1 MDGYGNVELLSEC
14 EISIHGSIARRNALI
29 LQTDLA
35 HYFEAASGEI
45 LTQFFESNT
54 LTGRHTILKRC
65 ARDDPC
71 RGGVLPFLYALRI
84 AKGYGRHVETLHLR

>member
-1 MDGYGNVELLSEC
+1 MDSYGNIELLSER
-14 EISIHGSIARRNALI
+14 EISIQEVSLGRNALI

-45 LTQFFESNT
+45 FTQFFEGHT
-54 LTGRHTILKRC
+54 LTRNRPILKGC

-84 AKGYGRHVETLHLR
+84 AKGYGSR